1 MNGNI
6 RCTNLRLNMDK
17 ELHRKAWEQLQGM
30 DKKRYHSYSQFIAE
44 AIIDH
49 ADRLEKHDTD
59 PYLETREKEEQFVSR
74 IIASVESVLQQE
86 LSTFLVGCVSGIS
99 MAQPV
104 NATFSTDGHFPVVMN
119 QGKSAPENK
128 ELDSEVDFD
137 FLGQ

>member
-17 ELHRKAWEQLQGM
+17 ELHRRAWELLQGM
-30 DKKRYHSYSQFIAE
+30 DRKRYRSYSQFIAE

-49 ADRLEKHDTD
+49 ADRLEKHDAD
-59 PYLETREKEEQFVSR
+59 PYLETREKEEQFVRR
-74 IIASVESVLQQE
+74 IISSVESALQKE
-86 LSTFLVGCVSGIS
+86 LSTFLVGCVSGMS
-99 MAQPV
+99 LAQPV
-104 NATFSTDGHFPVVMN
+104 NTTVYPDGHFPVVTDH
-119 QGKSAPENK
+119 GKAAPENK

>member
-1 MNGNI
+1 MSGNI

-17 ELHRKAWEQLQGM
+17 ELHRKAWEQLQVM

-74 IIASVESVLQQE
+74 IISSVESVLQKE
-86 LSTFLVGCVSGIS
+86 LSTFLVGCFSGMSLVQSANTAVSPDES
-99 MAQPV
+99 
-104 NATFSTDGHFPVVMN
+104 FPVVME
-119 QGKSAPENK
+119 QEKPTPESK
-128 ELDSEVDFD
+128 GLDSEVDFD